1 MLLKA
6 VGAASVSVL
15 LAGCMG
21 GGVNPIVSEH
31 HGANDISNW
40 SHAKRLSATS
50 YRHSSIEDTEVG
62 GQAEL
67 QKTIGDST
75 GLNLLAGAAN
85 GASLLD
91 LTGIG
96 LLSLGSG
103 YTPKSRISGPQWLI
117 PVSQAE
123 TKKEAAEVYH
133 LMLQDMHERF
143 LNDKGW
149 DRPSEPIVAGARSIR
164 SPRYHLFQ
172 TDELEGCQGG
182 CYFTSSVTNAGF
194 ARINA
199 DILGLPDLSGEYWV
213 QVGNWIGLGIRM
225 VGEDGLDSWDDE
237 WIPQSLEFHAEYSM
251 YLPEGA
257 TLYLS
262 GLKGATAPREDN
274 LHQVPMVIDRGV
286 AHLFI
291 KGATKEQG
299 IDLR

>member
-50 YRHSSIEDTEVG
+50 FRHSSIEDTEVS

-103 YTPKSRISGPQWLI
+103 YTPKSRVSGFQWLI
-117 PVSQAE
+117 PASQAE
-123 TKKEAAEVYH
+123 DKKEAVEVYH
-133 LMLQDMHERF
+133 LMLQNMHERF
-143 LNDKGW
+143 LTAKGW
-149 DRPSEPIVAGARSIR
+149 DRPTESIIPYGRHIR
-164 SPRYHLFQ
+164 SPRYHVFQ
-172 TDELEGCQGG
+172 TDDLEGCQDG

-194 ARINA
+194 LLANA
-199 DILGLPDLSGEYWV
+199 DILGLPGLSGEYWV
-213 QVGNWIGLGIRM
+213 QNRNWIGLGVRKLGDD
-225 VGEDGLDSWDDE
+225 GEPNSGDE
-237 WIPQSLEFHAEYSM
+237 YVLLPLEFHAEFSM
-251 YLPEGA
+251 HLPEGA

-299 IDLR
+299 IPLM

>member
-1 MLLKA
+1 M
-6 VGAASVSVL
+6 
-15 LAGCMG
+15 
-21 GGVNPIVSEH
+21 
-31 HGANDISNW
+31 
-40 SHAKRLSATS
+40 
-50 YRHSSIEDTEVG
+50 
-62 GQAEL
+62 
-67 QKTIGDST
+67 
-75 GLNLLAGAAN
+75 
-85 GASLLD
+85 D

-117 PVSQAE
+117 PVSKAE

-149 DRPSEPIVAGARSIR
+149 DRPAEPVVAGGRSIR
-164 SPRYHLFQ
+164 STRYHLFQ
-172 TDELEGCQGG
+172 TDELEGCQDG
-182 CYFTSSVTNAGF
+182 CYFISSVSNADF
-194 ARINA
+194 VRVNA

-213 QVGNWIGLGIRM
+213 QARNWVGFGIRM
-225 VGEDGLDSWDDE
+225 LGEDGEPSLRDE
-237 WIPQSLEFHAEYSM
+237 WISWPLAFHAEYSM

-299 IDLR
+299 IPLM